1 MQKPKK
7 VPQRQC
13 LGCRE
18 MKDKKALIRVVRS
31 PEGEISLDFK
41 GKKPGRG
48 AYVCPDP
55 ACLAKVRKSRALERA
70 FESAIPAEVYGM
82 LEQQME
88 EGDG

>member
-55 ACLAKVRKSRALERA
+55 TCLAKVRKSRALERA